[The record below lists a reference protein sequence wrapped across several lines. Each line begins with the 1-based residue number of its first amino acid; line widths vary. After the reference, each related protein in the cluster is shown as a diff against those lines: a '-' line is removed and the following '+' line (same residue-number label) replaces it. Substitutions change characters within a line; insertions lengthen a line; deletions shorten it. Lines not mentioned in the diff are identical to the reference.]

1 MRQCSTVGTYSM
13 YCVPR
18 NRQNGSPRSPRDAR
32 AGRRLRRGTAGVFV
46 AAGSPQRAL
55 ATPREVDRRFGY
67 LHRAS
72 SEVGGSGA
80 IRGMVSGGAK
90 ERLM

>member
-1 MRQCSTVGTYSM
+1 MS
-13 YCVPR
+13 
-18 NRQNGSPRSPRDAR
+18 
-32 AGRRLRRGTAGVFV
+32 V
-46 AAGSPQRAL
+46 AAGSQQRAL
-55 ATPREVDRRFGY
+55 ATPREVIRRFGY
-67 LHRAS
+67 LCWVS